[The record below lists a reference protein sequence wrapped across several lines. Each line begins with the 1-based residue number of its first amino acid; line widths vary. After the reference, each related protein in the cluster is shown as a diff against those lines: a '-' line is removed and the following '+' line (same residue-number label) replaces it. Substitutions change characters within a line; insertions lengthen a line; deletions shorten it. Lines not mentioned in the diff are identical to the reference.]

1 MPSTTTGLKDVVVL
15 VLKFMRSSLHFVS
28 FFEEARVDQGVDGGL
43 DVTVLVLDYC
53 LRDGRIVD
61 VFPEIVGRNIKLVD
75 YDDEQPWYQI
85 LCLEEPRPVQHPI
98 LRSSHSQ
105 V

>member
-28 FFEEARVDQGVDGGL
+28 FFEEARVDQVVDGGL

-53 LRDGRIVD
+53 LRDGRSYRRRVSRD
-61 VFPEIVGRNIKLVD
+61 RWQEYP
-75 YDDEQPWYQI
+75 
-85 LCLEEPRPVQHPI
+85 
-98 LRSSHSQ
+98 
-105 V
+105 

>member
-28 FFEEARVDQGVDGGL
+28 FFEEERVDQGVDGGL

-61 VFPEIVGRNIKLVD
+61 VFPEIVGKNIKVVD
-75 YDDEQPWYQI
+75 YHDRQPWP
-85 LCLEEPRPVQHPI
+85 CLLYTSPSPRDRQKSRMP
-98 LRSSHSQ
+98 SSA
-105 V
+105 